1 MIIFRIDSLCYS
13 RDYHRRFVLLVFWVL
28 LLLESY
34 LRIWIG
40 LLSWFYLVLV
50 SVPQG
55 CCFIVLHILF
65 LFLFESSIS
74 FIFLFDRF
82 ASYSLDYHRSFF
94 LLVFWFLLLL
104 ESYIYIYIRI
114 ALPSW
119 FYLVLVSV
127 AQEPQEGETR
137 GVSV

>member
-1 MIIFRIDSLCYS
+1 MD
-13 RDYHRRFVLLVFWVL
+13 WAAK
-28 LLLESY
+28 
-34 LRIWIG
+34 
-40 LLSWFYLVLV
+40 LVLFGVGFSSARVLFHRFAYFV
-50 SVPQG
+50 SV
-55 CCFIVLHILF
+55 FIRVFNFVHI
-65 LFLFESSIS
+65 S
-74 FIFLFDRF
+74 DRF

-104 ESYIYIYIRI
+104 ESYIYIRI

-127 AQEPQEGETR
+127 AQELQEGETR